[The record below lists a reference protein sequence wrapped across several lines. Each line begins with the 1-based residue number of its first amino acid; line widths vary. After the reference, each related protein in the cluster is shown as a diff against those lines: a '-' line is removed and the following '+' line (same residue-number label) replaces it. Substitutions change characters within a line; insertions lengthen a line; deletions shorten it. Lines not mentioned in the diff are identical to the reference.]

1 MDTSHMVQS
10 RMKEDEL
17 VTRIR
22 YHEDRLRAIEREATF
37 HRTAAEQARAD
48 LDALRQPSQSRPHLT
63 AA

>member
-1 MDTSHMVQS
+1 MDTSQMVHS

-22 YHEDRLRAIEREATF
+22 YHEDRLRAIKREATF
-37 HRTAAEQARAD
+37 HRAATEEAHTD
-48 LDALRQPSQSRPHLT
+48 LDALRQPPQSRPHLT